1 MCSWIVDICMWLHA
15 TSFAC
20 LVMYRYNEWG
30 WARYINLGVVLIFQY
45 QLPITNSID
54 RSIDPPIMMDGSWL
68 YDWVDLTHSYTPYL
82 ILINQIWWL
91 GTSYSNILF
100 CLLLVVNCQ
109 LSSIDRSIDHW
120 FISLSPQSNSF
131 QHSLF
136 MAKDKYSLYV
146 L

>member
-100 CLLLVVNCQ
+100 CLLLIVNCQ
-109 LSSIDRSIDHW
+109 LSSIDRSLIHFPLPPIK
-120 FISLSPQSNSF
+120 FISTFIIHGQR
-131 QHSLF
+131 Q
-136 MAKDKYSLYV
+136 M
-146 L
+146 